1 MGMNNQQREY
11 LLKNYKTR
19 SVKQL
24 AEELKLDKK
33 EIQRELRSL
42 IAQSQAQ
49 PHPVPPQKKSGPMQP
64 GMRWAGLAV
73 LLVITAVV
81 YYKSLFHP
89 FLNWDDP
96 QYVTENTLI
105 RTLSPANLRAIFTR
119 PYFSLYIPFTLVSY
133 ALDYQFW
140 HFNAFGYHLTN
151 LSLHLLNV
159 ALTFGLVGC
168 LTGEWAVG
176 FGVALLFGIHPVQIE
191 SVVWI
196 AERKNVLAAFFFL
209 PSFFAYVFFK
219 KSEGSKTPALVLC
232 FVSFLASCLAK
243 PSAVILPL
251 LILAF
256 DASRDHFKK
265 EKILGYLPFF
275 AGALAFAVITYAI
288 TKGEGKM
295 NYYGGSLGAT
305 MLTMMVVMMKYFQL
319 LLFPVKQS
327 LLYEFP
333 PYSSIAHPH
342 VGASFLVLLFLS
354 FAVAYLWHKDRKL
367 CFWAAWYFI
376 LLLPVMNFVP
386 FPSLMNDRYLYLPM
400 IGFFTLLLMLL
411 KRFGKGI
418 GLAVFL
424 LVIGFG
430 FIFLN
435 VNRQQVWAHSE
446 KLWLETQAM
455 IGEKHQSPYIN
466 LGMYYLRERQIDKAI
481 EQFEKV
487 KSMFDDPKAYDGL
500 GIAYFEKGDLE
511 KSISYFKQAV
521 AKAPRQAGVHS
532 NLAMAYE
539 KKEDFEAAL
548 EEFRQAAALDSRDP
562 KYRNNLGS
570 IFIKMG
576 RDADAERELREA
588 LKVDPDFADTLYNL
602 GLLLS
607 RQRRLKEAR
616 EYWSRLLA
624 IHPDHEKAGE
634 VKLKMKD
641 FEKG

>member
-1 MGMNNQQREY
+1 MNNQQREY

-33 EIQRELRSL
+33 EIQRELRQL
-42 IAQSQAQ
+42 LAQPGASSQAQ
-49 PHPVPPQKKSGPMQP
+49 EAGQKSVTAPPFMP
-64 GMRWAGLAV
+64 WVGLAV
-73 LLVITAVV
+73 LLAATAIV

-96 QYVTENTLI
+96 EYVTENFLI
-105 RTLSPANLRAIFTR
+105 RTLSPSNLKTIFTQ
-119 PYFSLYIPFTLVSY
+119 PHYSLYIPFTLVSY

-151 LSLHLLNV
+151 IILHLLNA
-159 ALTFGLVGC
+159 ALVFGLVR
-168 LTGEWAVG
+168 LLAADWAVA
-176 FGVALLFGIHPVQIE
+176 FGVALFFGIHPVQIE

-196 AERKNVLAAFFFL
+196 AERKNVLSALFFL
-209 PSFFAYVFFK
+209 ASFFAYTLFRQKPKGKKASFGFCLLFFIAACL
-219 KSEGSKTPALVLC
+219 SKP
-232 FVSFLASCLAK
+232 VS
-243 PSAVILPL
+243 VVLPL

-256 DASRDHFKK
+256 DLSRGYLKK
-265 EKILGYLPFF
+265 EKIPGYLPFF
-275 AGALAFAVITYAI
+275 AGALIFAAITYAI

-295 NYYGGSLGAT
+295 NYHGGSLGAT

-333 PYSSIAHPH
+333 VYPSIAHPQ
-342 VGASFLVLLFLS
+342 VGASFLGLLIVLS
-354 FAVAYLWHKDRKL
+354 AVGYLWFKDKKL
-367 CFWAAWYFI
+367 CFWALWYFI

-386 FPSLMNDRYLYLPM
+386 FPSLMNERYLYLPLV
-400 IGFFTLLLMLL
+400 GFFAVILVLVKRIAGLIPTAAVIVASVFGLTFLNL
-411 KRFGKGI
+411 KR
-418 GLAVFL
+418 
-424 LVIGFG
+424 
-430 FIFLN
+430 
-435 VNRQQVWAHSE
+435 QEVWAHSE

-455 IGEKHQSPYIN
+455 TGEKSQSPYIN
-466 LGMYYLRERQIDKAI
+466 LGMHYLREHQIEKAI

-511 KSISYFKQAV
+511 KSIAYFKQAIEKV
-521 AKAPRQAGVHS
+521 PGEAVVHS
-532 NLAMAYE
+532 NLGVAYE
-539 KKEDFEAAL
+539 KKGDSESAL
-548 EEFRQAAALDSRDP
+548 SEFRQAASIDSRDP
-562 KYRNNLGS
+562 KYRNNMGS
-570 IFIKMG
+570 IYVKMG
-576 RDADAERELREA
+576 KDAEAEQAFREV
-588 LKVDPDFADTLYNL
+588 LKVDPDFAETLYNL
-602 GLLLS
+602 GFLCS
-607 RQRRLKEAR
+607 GQNRVAEAK
-616 EYWSRLLA
+616 EYWSRFLA